1 MAKINIETISCLND
15 NYSYLVHEKE
25 TKTVAIIDPSDFDAC
40 DKIIKSK
47 YKKLDY
53 ILNTHHHYDHVG
65 GNEKL
70 KKKYNSTVL
79 GFEGDKERIPN
90 IDKFLDN
97 NQIFKIGNLNFLT
110 IFIPGH
116 TKGHIAFYL
125 EEEKIIFT
133 GDTLFSLG
141 CGRVFEGT
149 NEQMFESI
157 NKLKKLPEETKIY
170 CGHEYTKK
178 NLEFCIKYEPS
189 NKYLQKKKDWVDAK
203 IMSKSPTVP
212 ITIKE
217 ELMTNIFLR
226 CNEQSLKNALNLE
239 NASELE
245 IFVKLRYLK
254 DNF

>member
-1 MAKINIETISCLND
+1 MNIEIISCLND
-15 NYSYLVHEKE
+15 NYSYLVHEE
-25 TKTVAIIDPSDFDAC
+25 KTNIVAIIDPSEFEPC
-40 DKIIKSK
+40 DVIIRNK

-79 GFEGDKERIPN
+79 GFEGDKDRIPC
-90 IDKFLDN
+90 IDKSLKDN
-97 NQIFKIGNLNFLT
+97 QSFKIGNLNFLV

-125 EEEKIIFT
+125 EKEKIVFT

-141 CGRVFEGT
+141 CGRIFEGT
-149 NEQMFESI
+149 YEQMFNSL
-157 NKLKKLPEETKIY
+157 NKLKNLPVDTKIY

-178 NLEFCIKYEPS
+178 NLNFCLTYDRNNEI
-189 NKYLQKKKDWVDAK
+189 LKKKSEWVN
-203 IMSKSPTVP
+203 SNT
-212 ITIKE
+212 ITIPSSVEE
-217 ELMTNIFLR
+217 ELKTNIFLR
-226 CNEQSLKNALNLE
+226 CNEQSVKDALNLK
-239 NASELE
+239 NSSDQE
-245 IFVKLRYLK
+245 IFVKLRDLK